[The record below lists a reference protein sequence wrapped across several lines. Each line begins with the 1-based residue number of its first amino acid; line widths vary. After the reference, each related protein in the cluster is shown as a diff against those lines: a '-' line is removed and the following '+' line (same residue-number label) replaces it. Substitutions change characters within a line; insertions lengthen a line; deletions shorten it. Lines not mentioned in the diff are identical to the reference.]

1 MTYCRGL
8 LLTTLIMLFVSLA
21 SCSTTVEERDAYRE
35 TGMILALT
43 AVDVIK
49 DIGLGPDE
57 IDPKVLKIVNGACLL
72 LRAGGPVITLAIN
85 TRVAEHNADVE
96 AGEETELVS
105 MEEYLATLD
114 AVCSVIA
121 AILEP
126 SAAPVASPV
135 PTPSP
140 DPVA

>member
-1 MTYCRGL
+1 
-8 LLTTLIMLFVSLA
+8 MLKLFILGCAAIALA
-21 SCSTTVEERDAYRE
+21 SCSTSIEERDAYRE

-49 DIGLGPDE
+49 DIGLDTDE

-72 LRAGGPVITLAIN
+72 LKAGGPTIILAIN
-85 TRVAEHNADVE
+85 TRVTEHNADVV
-96 AGEETELVS
+96 AGEETELVT

-114 AVCSVIA
+114 AVCAVIT

-126 SAAPVASPV
+126 AELV
-135 PTPSP
+135 
-140 DPVA
+140 

>member
-1 MTYCRGL
+1 MTFCISCRGL
-8 LLTTLIMLFVSLA
+8 LLTTLLMLFVSLA
-21 SCSTTVEERDAYRE
+21 SCSTTVEERAAYRE

-49 DIGLGPDE
+49 DIGLDTDE

-72 LRAGGPVITLAIN
+72 LKAGGPTIILAIN
-85 TRVAEHNADVE
+85 TRVTEHNADVV
-96 AGEETELVS
+96 AGEETELVT

-114 AVCSVIA
+114 AVCAVIT

-126 SAAPVASPV
+126 AELV
-135 PTPSP
+135 
-140 DPVA
+140 

>member
-1 MTYCRGL
+1 MKYL
-8 LLTTLIMLFVSLA
+8 LLAVALA
-21 SCSTTVEERDAYRE
+21 ACSTTVAEREAYRE

-57 IDPKVLKIVNGACLL
+57 IDPKVLKIVNGACTLL
-72 LRAGGPVITLAIN
+72 QAGGPIITLAIN
-85 TRVAEHNADVE
+85 TRVAEHNIDVA
-96 AGEETELVS
+96 AGEETESVT

-114 AVCSVIA
+114 AVCAVIA

-126 SAAPVASPV
+126 SDV
-135 PTPSP
+135 
-140 DPVA
+140 

>member
-1 MTYCRGL
+1 MRSTAL
-8 LLTTLIMLFVSLA
+8 LIVLALTA
-21 SCSTTVEERDAYRE
+21 CSTTVAEREAYRE

-57 IDPKVLKIVNGACLL
+57 IDPKVLKIVNGACTLL
-72 LRAGGPVITLAIN
+72 QAGGPIITLAIN
-85 TRVAEHNADVE
+85 TRVAEHNAAVQT
-96 AGEETELVS
+96 GEETELVS
-105 MEEYLATLD
+105 IAEYLATLD

-126 SAAPVASPV
+126 PAAPVASPAPV
-135 PTPSP
+135 PAPAEP
-140 DPVA
+140 A

>member
-1 MTYCRGL
+1 MRLIALFTAL
-8 LLTTLIMLFVSLA
+8 ALTA
-21 SCSTTVEERDAYRE
+21 CSTTADDRDAIRE
-35 TGMILALT
+35 TGILLALA

-57 IDPKVLKIVNGACLL
+57 IDPQVLKIVNGACTLL
-72 LRAGGPVITLAIN
+72 QAGGPIITLAIN

-105 MEEYLATLD
+105 IEEYLATLD

-126 SAAPVASPV
+126 SAAPVASPM
-135 PTPSP
+135 PTPNPNS
-140 DPVA
+140 DSVA

>member
-1 MTYCRGL
+1 MR
-8 LLTTLIMLFVSLA
+8 IILFICALA
-21 SCSTTVEERDAYRE
+21 LSACSTTVEERDAYRE

-72 LRAGGPVITLAIN
+72 LQAGGPLITLAIN
-85 TRVAEHNADVE
+85 TRVAEYNADVE
-96 AGEETELVS
+96 AGEETDPVT
-105 MEEYLATLD
+105 MEEYQRTLD
-114 AVCSVIA
+114 AVCAVIA

-126 SAAPVASPV
+126 SDA
-135 PTPSP
+135 
-140 DPVA
+140 

>member
-1 MTYCRGL
+1 
-8 LLTTLIMLFVSLA
+8 MLKLFILGCAAITLA

-49 DIGLGPDE
+49 DIGLDTNE

-72 LRAGGPVITLAIN
+72 LKAGGPTIILAIN
-85 TRVAEHNADVE
+85 TRVTEHNADVA
-96 AGEETELVS
+96 AGEETELVT
-105 MEEYLATLD
+105 MEEYLATLN
-114 AVCSVIA
+114 AGCAIIA

-126 SAAPVASPV
+126 TPVV
-135 PTPSP
+135 
-140 DPVA
+140 

>member
-1 MTYCRGL
+1 MKLIAFFTAL
-8 LLTTLIMLFVSLA
+8 ALTA
-21 SCSTTVEERDAYRE
+21 CSTTVADREAYRE

-57 IDPKVLKIVNGACLL
+57 IDPKVLKIVNGACTLL
-72 LRAGGPVITLAIN
+72 QAGGPIITLAIN

-135 PTPSP
+135 PVPNP
-140 DPVA
+140 AEPA